1 MSHSWQS
8 LSVPMSNKNTNK
20 KLTVDLVRM
29 PLWNLGSAQS
39 LEPDAT
45 QIVLAHKYAY
55 EDDAMNMIPIVVK
68 KVGTQD
74 NESYDQNRY
83 HYEVIDGHHIF
94 HALQQAQCTWA
105 MCLRLSE
112 AESASELWKVE
123 LGIATPKLNLC
134 SVRPKDLQHYLE
146 QIKPKEK
153 NLSRLKVDSLVK
165 KLAEHPD
172 HVYWESLDRLKSLK
186 VGIGPKT
193 LRTLAKY
200 LSVEP
205 EPPEPL
211 EKLCINTAS
220 YEDLQQRLQQIK
232 HREKKLYKLNIDK
245 LVKKLA
251 EDPNRGCW
259 ESLDRLELL
268 RVGIGKKTLPLLAKY
283 LSVEH

>member
-1 MSHSWQS
+1 MTN
-8 LSVPMSNKNTNK
+8 NKPI
-20 KLTVDLVRM
+20 VDLVRL
-29 PLWNLGSAQS
+29 PLSKLGTGRQPGELELIQPALAQ
-39 LEPDAT
+39 
-45 QIVLAHKYAY
+45 KYAD
-55 EDDAMNMIPIVVK
+55 EDSAINTIPIVVREASFDEK
-68 KVGTQD
+68 H
-74 NESYDQNRY
+74 YD
-83 HYEVIDGHHIF
+83 YEVLHRHDIF
-94 HALQQAQCTWA
+94 FALQQAQCTWA

-146 QIKPKEK
+146 QIKTKEK

-172 HVYWESLDRLKSLK
+172 RVYWESLDRLKSLK

-193 LRTLAKY
+193 LGTLAKY

-211 EKLCINTAS
+211 QKLCINTAS
-220 YEDLQQRLQQIK
+220 YEDLQQHLKQIK

-259 ESLDRLELL
+259 ESLDWLELL
-268 RVGIGKKTLPLLAKY
+268 RVGIGKKTLLLLAKY